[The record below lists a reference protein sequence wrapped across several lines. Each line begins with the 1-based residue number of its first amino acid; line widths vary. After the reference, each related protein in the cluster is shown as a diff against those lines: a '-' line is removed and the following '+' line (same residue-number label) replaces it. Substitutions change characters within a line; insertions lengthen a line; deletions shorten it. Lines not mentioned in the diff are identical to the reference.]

1 VFKPVKMAKIAIM
14 GLRKN
19 QQTAVSVLHDM
30 EVLQLEPLSK
40 DVSAIVKN
48 ERDNELTRQVS
59 DQLLRIKSLMTVLP
73 RIPVTARKRFDSVH
87 ELLQTANSIDIDEQV
102 ANLEKEKEGLLT
114 QLNETENNL
123 KLIEE
128 FSFFPED
135 LKILQLSSA
144 TSYFG
149 RIPSDKFEEFK
160 KTVDTHQQDIMLYTK
175 AEKEI
180 THLILVVFPTIPSDV
195 FAEIIQKNNV
205 KIETVPRLN
214 GTPSEIITNQ
224 KSNLENLNQRH
235 KQINDEL
242 KKISE
247 KHFTNL
253 VEVDEQLQIE
263 NKKLEVISNLGVTK
277 DAFAMEGWVPKSKI
291 GQIESTLKKFT
302 EGTTIYELK
311 TDDKAP
317 TLMSNPPRFRLFEAF
332 IRFYSLPQSKEFDPT
347 MVFALVFPIFY
358 GLMIGDTGYCLVI
371 LLVCLWVIR
380 RVEKGKRNLNI
391 MPRQLRSFA
400 MLILKKR
407 QMVKLSKAMIPGCIV
422 GIVLGFI
429 FDLHFGFHMNGYLF
443 DFLASVGVTGFPEPG
458 EILNRP
464 SQAFLDPIHNAG
476 KLLLYA
482 GYIGIGFVTFGLILG
497 VIDCIREGEIK
508 EALVKVGWISVGW
521 GIVLL
526 GLALIRQDAINPMW
540 PRLIE
545 VNPIAFLYYGLIFG
559 GIALMVVCDKSKGPM
574 KVMALMEVATI
585 ISHIL
590 SYTRLIGILL
600 ASVILAHTI
609 DYVFLKAFGL
619 FFGDFSVIP
628 ASGVGLPLIILGTMI
643 LFIGHMFN
651 IIIGV
656 FEPGIQGARL
666 IYVEY
671 FSKFY
676 RGNGRAFKPFG
687 SLRRFT
693 ENQFKSEQQEKEK
706 SAKPK
711 LKVK

>member
-1 VFKPVKMAKIAIM
+1 MFKPVQMAKIAIM

-19 QQTAVSVLHDM
+19 QQTSVSILHDM
-30 EVLQLEPLSK
+30 EILQLEPLSK
-40 DVSAIVKN
+40 DVLAIVKN

-59 DQLLRIKSLMTVLP
+59 DELLRVKALMTTLP
-73 RIPVTARKRFDSVH
+73 RIPVTVTKRFDSIDD
-87 ELLQTANSIDIDEQV
+87 LLQTANSIDVDEQV
-102 ANLEKEKEGLLT
+102 ANLEKEKEALLT
-114 QLNETENNL
+114 EIKDTENNL
-123 KLIEE
+123 KLVEE

-160 KTVDTHQQDIMLYTK
+160 KTVSAHKQDIMLYAK
-175 AEKEI
+175 QGKEI
-180 THLILVVFPTIPSDV
+180 TRVILVVFPTISSDA
-195 FAEIIQKNNV
+195 FAEIIQKHDA
-205 KIETVPRLN
+205 KIEAVPN
-214 GTPSEIITNQ
+214 ISGKPNEIITNQ
-224 KSNLENLNQRH
+224 KSNLQTKNQRL

-242 KKISE
+242 NKISE
-247 KHFTNL
+247 KHYANL
-253 VEVDEQLQIE
+253 VEVEEQLQIE

-277 DAFAMEGWVPKSKI
+277 DAFAMEGWVPKSKL
-291 GQIESTLKKFT
+291 GQVKSTLEKFT
-302 EGTTIYELK
+302 DGTTIYELETK
-311 TDDKAP
+311 EEEKAP
-317 TLMSNPPRFRLFEAF
+317 TLMNNPRRFRLFEAF

-347 MVFALVFPIFY
+347 MVFALIFPIFY
-358 GLMIGDTGYCLVI
+358 GLMIGDTGYCLFI

-380 RVEKGKRNLNI
+380 RVEKGKRNLTI

-407 QMVKLSKAMIPGCIV
+407 QMVKLSKAMIPGCVV
-422 GIVLGFI
+422 GIVLGVI
-429 FDLHFGFHMNGYLF
+429 FDLHFGFHLNGYVF
-443 DFLASVGVTGFPEPG
+443 DVLASAGVTGLPEPG

-476 KLLLYA
+476 TLLLYA
-482 GYIGIGFVTFGLILG
+482 GYIGIGFVSFGLILG
-497 VIDCIREGEIK
+497 VIDCIREGEKK
-508 EALVKVGWISVGW
+508 EALVKIGWLAVGW

-526 GLALIRQDAINPMW
+526 GLALIGGDAINPTW
-540 PRLIE
+540 DRLIE
-545 VNPIAFLYYGLIFG
+545 VNPIAYMYYGLIFG
-559 GIALMVVCDKSKGPM
+559 GIALMVACDKSKGPM

-609 DYVFLKAFGL
+609 DYVFLKSINIG
-619 FFGDFSVIP
+619 IP
-628 ASGVGLPLIILGTMI
+628 LVILGTMI
-643 LFIGHMFN
+643 LFIGHLFN

-666 IYVEY
+666 VYVEY

-676 RGNGRAFKPFG
+676 RGNGRGFKPFG
-687 SLRRFT
+687 SLRKFT
-693 ENQFKSEQQEKEK
+693 ENQYKSEAGPIAEKKKK
-706 SAKPK
+706 SKK
-711 LKVK
+711 KK

>member
-1 VFKPVKMAKIAIM
+1 VFKPAKMAKIAMM

-19 QQTAVSVLHDM
+19 QQTTVSILHDM
-30 EVLQLEPLSK
+30 EILQLEPLSK
-40 DVSAIVKN
+40 DVLAIVKN

-59 DQLLRIKSLMTVLP
+59 DQLLRVKALMTVLP
-73 RIPVTARKRFDSVH
+73 SIPVTVTKRFDSIDD
-87 ELLQTANSIDIDEQV
+87 LLQTANSIDVDEQV
-102 ANLEKEKEGLLT
+102 ASIEKEKEALLT
-114 QLNETENNL
+114 EIKDIENNL
-123 KLIEE
+123 KLVEE

-135 LKILQLSSA
+135 LKILRLSSA

-149 RIPSDKFEEFK
+149 RITSDKFEEFK
-160 KTVDTHQQDIMLYTK
+160 KAVNAHPNDIMLYTK
-175 AEKEI
+175 AEKEL
-180 THLILVVFPTIPSDV
+180 THLILVVFPTISSDE
-195 FAEIIQKNNV
+195 FANIIQTYNV
-205 KIETVPRLN
+205 KIEAVPNLN
-214 GTPSEIITNQ
+214 GKPNEIITNQ
-224 KSNLENLNQRH
+224 KSNLQTKNQRL

-242 KKISE
+242 NKISE
-247 KHFTNL
+247 KHYANL
-253 VEVDEQLQIE
+253 VEVEEQLQIE

-277 DAFAMEGWVPKSKI
+277 DAFAMEGWIPKSKL
-291 GQIESTLKKFT
+291 GQVKSTLEKFT
-302 EGTTIYELK
+302 DGTIIYELETK
-311 TDDKAP
+311 EEEKAP
-317 TLMSNPPRFRLFEAF
+317 TLMNNPRRFRLFEAF
-332 IRFYSLPQSKEFDPT
+332 IRFYSLPQSNEFDPT
-347 MVFALVFPIFY
+347 MVFALIFPIFY

-391 MPRQLRSFA
+391 MPIQLRSFA

-407 QMVKLSKAMIPGCIV
+407 QMVKLSKAMIPGCVV
-422 GIVLGFI
+422 GIVLGVI
-429 FDLHFGFHMNGYLF
+429 FDLHFGFHLNGYVF
-443 DFLASVGVTGFPEPG
+443 DLLASVGVTGLPEPG

-482 GYIGIGFVTFGLILG
+482 GYIGIGFVSFGLILG
-497 VIDCIREGEIK
+497 VIACIREGEKK
-508 EALVKVGWISVGW
+508 EALVKIGWLAVGW

-526 GLALIRQDAINPMW
+526 GLALISGDAINPTW
-540 PRLIE
+540 DRLIE
-545 VNPIAFLYYGLIFG
+545 VNPIAYMYYVLIFG
-559 GIALMVVCDKSKGPM
+559 GIALMVSCDKSKGAM

-609 DYVFLKAFGL
+609 DYIFLKSLNIGF
-619 FFGDFSVIP
+619 
-628 ASGVGLPLIILGTMI
+628 PLAILGIMI
-643 LFIGHMFN
+643 LFIGHLFN

-666 IYVEY
+666 VYVEY

-676 RGNGRAFKPFG
+676 RGNGKAFKPFG

-693 ENQFKSEQQEKEK
+693 TQQYSSEQQENEK
-706 SAKPK
+706 LDKPK